1 MSSLTTLARPY
12 AKAAFGLAREA
23 DALAAW
29 DEMLG
34 LAGEIAAEEA
44 MAAVLESPHVTA
56 DQAVAI
62 IIEAGA
68 ERFDRRFGDFL
79 RVLGDNGRLPLLPEI
94 GRLFSR
100 LRQEAEKRLQVRV
113 VSAVPL
119 DEGQTER
126 MRVALERRFDSE
138 IVLEN
143 EIDTGVIGGAIVYA
157 GDQVID
163 GSLRGR
169 LNKLQN
175 DLSG

>member
-1 MSSLTTLARPY
+1 MSNLATLARPY
-12 AKAAFGLAREA
+12 AKAAFGLARDT

-34 LAGEIAAEEA
+34 LAGRITAEDA
-44 MAAVLESPHVTA
+44 MKVVLESPHVTS
-56 DQAVAI
+56 DRAVAI
-62 IIEAGA
+62 IVEAGA

-79 RVLGDNGRLPLLPEI
+79 RVLGHNGRLPLLPEI
-94 GRLFSR
+94 SRLFSR
-100 LRQEAEKRLQVRV
+100 LRQAAERRLQVRV
-113 VSAVPL
+113 LSAVPL
-119 DEGQTER
+119 DEGQAER
-126 MRVALERRFDSE
+126 MRIALQKRFDSE

-143 EIDTGVIGGAIVYA
+143 EVDASVIGGAIVYA

-175 DLSG
+175 SLSG